1 MMRGIAMAMGALLI
15 VAMPAGP
22 VGAQNDGPVIR
33 NYQMEGDLESP
44 NDIGCVPIDQARPA
58 YNPVDL
64 YRGAAACIA
73 REEWDDAASLFA
85 LGGVYG
91 RYDMRR
97 VSDRTA
103 HQAVMVA
110 QMSAFGDLE
119 EAQQA
124 KLSETVGRIADDP
137 EELGALCSAIAALGP
152 PTYQPRYMSRHGLG
166 AFTGNEGSAPEGF
179 DPQATFKEVM
189 TSFLHCPAAE

>member
-1 MMRGIAMAMGALLI
+1 MAMGALLI
-15 VAMPAGP
+15 VAMPAGA
-22 VGAQNDGPVIR
+22 VGAQNNGPVIR

-44 NDIGCVPIDQARPA
+44 NDIGCIPIDQARSI

-64 YRGAAACIA
+64 YRGAAACIE
-73 REEWDDAASLFA
+73 REEWDEAAHLFA
-85 LGGVYG
+85 LGEVYG

-110 QMSAFGDLE
+110 QMNAFGDLE
-119 EAQQA
+119 GAQQA
-124 KLSETVGRIADDP
+124 KLSETVGRISGDP
-137 EELGALCSAIAALGP
+137 AQLGALCSAIATLGP
-152 PTYQPRYMSRHGLG
+152 PTYRPRYMSRHGLG
-166 AFTGNEGSAPEGF
+166 AFTGNEGSEPEGF

-189 TSFLHCPAAE
+189 TGVLHCPTAQ